1 MRYIFMILPI
11 ITFLFTGCASNDRLQ
26 YLENKI
32 VQLEAQNNY
41 KWDEFSKKY
50 TPQMREELTKNLKKV
65 ISDSEIVR
73 KLKTDAQDNS
83 DTILL
88 LLNEI
93 DKDMKDLR
101 VQNVIH
107 EFRALKSDWS
117 NTLNN
122 LDMMIR
128 QSSTNASNAAYSAMK
143 SEQAAL
149 RYNNNFLRRLIN
161 LETYINTSEYN
172 HQELLNK
179 IIKLKYIINNLQK
192 SQHNHK
198 KILR

>member
-11 ITFLFTGCASNDRLQ
+11 VTLLFSGCASNDRLQ
-26 YLENKI
+26 YLENK
-32 VQLEAQNNY
+32 VMQLEAQNNH

-50 TPQMREELTKNLKKV
+50 TPQMREELNKNLEKV
-65 ISDSEIVR
+65 ISDSRRVA
-73 KLKTDAQDNS
+73 KLKTDVQNDS

-93 DKDMKDLR
+93 NRDMKDLR

-122 LDMMIR
+122 LDMMIK
-128 QSSTNASNAAYSAMK
+128 QSTTNASNAAYSARK
-143 SEQAAL
+143 SEQVAL
-149 RYNNNFLRRLIN
+149 RHNNNFLRRLIN

-179 IIKLKYIINNLQK
+179 VIRLKYIISSLQK

>member
-1 MRYIFMILPI
+1 MRHIFMLFLIVILM
-11 ITFLFTGCASNDRLQ
+11 FSGCASNDRLQ

-32 VQLEAQNNY
+32 MQLEAQNNH

-50 TPQMREELTKNLKKV
+50 TPQMRDELSKNLKKV
-65 ISDSEIVR
+65 ISDSKRVA
-73 KLKTDAQDNS
+73 KLKTDVQNDS

-93 DKDMKDLR
+93 NRDMKDLR
-101 VQNVIH
+101 VQNVIN
-107 EFRALKSDWS
+107 EFRALKGDWG

-122 LDMMIR
+122 LEIMIR
-128 QSSTNASNAAYSAMK
+128 QSTTNASNAAYSARK
-143 SEQAAL
+143 FEQVSL
-149 RYNNNFLRRLIN
+149 RHNNNFLRRLVN

-172 HQELLNK
+172 QQELLNK
-179 IIKLKYIINNLQK
+179 IRKLKHAINSLQK
-192 SQHNHK
+192 SQHSHN